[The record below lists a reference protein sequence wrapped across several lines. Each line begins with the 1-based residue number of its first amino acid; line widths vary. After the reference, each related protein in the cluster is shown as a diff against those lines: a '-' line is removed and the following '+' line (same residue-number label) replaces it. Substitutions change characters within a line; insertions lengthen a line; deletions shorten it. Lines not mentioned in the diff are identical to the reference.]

1 MNNGG
6 MGGGGKAMLGDPR
19 QQSNPN
25 NMQAAKKLD
34 KKTRRKV
41 LLRLGGYLWRCK
53 WLVLAAF
60 VLMVS
65 SNLFALIGPKLS
77 GAAINAIDLGSG
89 HVDFD
94 AVFKYAGLMVLSY
107 FGSAVLS
114 LGLALLLVQLGQK
127 ITYTLRREIFNKL
140 MQLPVGY
147 FDTHATGDII
157 SHISYDV
164 DTVNASL
171 SHDLLQI
178 CSSVVTVVFSLAM
191 MISISPVIIVI
202 FVVTVPISIAITRI
216 KSKRVRPLFRLRS
229 AKLGALNGYAEEMM
243 SGQRTIRAYGREA
256 TVVGKFDERNDDA
269 STAYYN
275 ADYHGA
281 AIGPSVNFINN
292 LSIALV
298 IMVGGIFFMLSL
310 TGVTSPASI
319 IFLQLG
325 DLSAFVQ
332 YSRKFAGPIN
342 EFANILADLQSALAA
357 AERVFRLIDELPEPD
372 DAKDAAVLT
381 DVKGDVSL
389 EHVRFGYVPEK
400 VIIKD
405 LSLDAAAGS
414 TIAIVGPTGAGKTT
428 VINLLMRFYDVNSG
442 KILIDGNEIRNV
454 TRASLR
460 GAYTMVLQDTWL
472 FGGTVAENIAYGK
485 EGASEEEI
493 HAAARAAHIDSFI
506 ETLPQGY
513 DTVLTDNGSGIS
525 KGQKQLITI
534 ARAML
539 ADASM
544 LILDEATSNVD
555 SRTEQQIQEAMHRLM
570 KGRTCFVIAHRL
582 STIQNADLILVMK
595 DGNVIEQ
602 GNHEALMHAGG
613 FYAGLY
619 NSQFS

>member
-1 MNNGG
+1 
-6 MGGGGKAMLGDPR
+6 MLGDPR

-107 FGSAVLS
+107 FAAAVLS

-202 FVVTVPISIAITRI
+202 FVVTVPISIAMTRV
-216 KSKRVRPLFRLRS
+216 KSRKVRPLFRLRS

-269 STAYYN
+269 SEAYYN

-493 HAAARAAHIDSFI
+493 HAASRAAHIDSFI

>member
-6 MGGGGKAMLGDPR
+6 KGSGAMSMLGNPR
-19 QQSNPN
+19 TQSNPN
-25 NMQAAKKLD
+25 NQSAPKKLD
-34 KKTRRKV
+34 RGTRNRV
-41 LLRLGGYLWRCK
+41 ILRLCRYLWQCK
-53 WLVLAAF
+53 WMVLAAF
-60 VLMVS
+60 ALMVS

-77 GAAINAIDLGSG
+77 GKAINAIDLGTG
-89 HVDFD
+89 MVDFD
-94 AVFKYAGLMVLSY
+94 SVFKYVGLLAATYLV
-107 FGSAVLS
+107 SAVLS
-114 LGLALLLVQLGQK
+114 LILALLLVRLGQK
-127 ITYTLRREIFNKL
+127 ITYTLRRDIFDRL

-202 FVVTVPISIAITRI
+202 FFVTVPISLIMTRI
-216 KSKRVRPLFRLRS
+216 KSQRVRPLFRLRS
-229 AKLGALNGYAEEMM
+229 AKLGALNGYAEEML
-243 SGQRTIRAYGREA
+243 SGQRTIRAYGREGRI
-256 TVVGKFDERNDDA
+256 VHMFDERNDDA
-269 STAYYN
+269 CDAYYK

-281 AIGPSVNFINN
+281 AMGPSVNFINN
-292 LSIALV
+292 LSLALV

-310 TGVTSPASI
+310 TGVASPYSI
-319 IFLQLG
+319 IFLELG
-325 DLSAFVQ
+325 DLSSFVQ

-357 AERVFRLIDELPEPD
+357 AERVFRLIDELPESA
-372 DAKDAAVLT
+372 DAEDATVLSNSR
-381 DVKGDVSL
+381 GDV
-389 EHVRFGYVPEK
+389 EMDHVRFGYTPDR

-405 LSLDAAAGS
+405 LTFRAPPGS
-414 TIAIVGPTGAGKTT
+414 TVAIVGPTGAGKTT
-428 VINLLMRFYDVNSG
+428 VINLLMRFYDIDSG
-442 KILIDGNEIRNV
+442 VLNVDGQDIRSL

-460 GAYTMVLQDTWL
+460 HAYTMVLQDTWL
-472 FGGTVAENIAYGK
+472 FCGTVAENIAYGK
-485 EGASEEEI
+485 EDATPEEI
-493 HAAARAAHIDSFI
+493 RAAAHAAHIDTFI
-506 ETLPQGY
+506 ETLPNGY

-539 ADASM
+539 ADSSM

-555 SRTEQQIQEAMHRLM
+555 SRTEQKIQSAMMELM
-570 KGRTCFVIAHRL
+570 QGRTCFVIAHRL
-582 STIQNADLILVMK
+582 STIQNADVILVMR

-602 GNHEALMHAGG
+602 GSHQELMQAGG

-619 NSQFS
+619 NSQFA